1 MPIIKEA
8 NNKVS
13 SNMKLS
19 QCHKDID
26 QVLDLIVIIFDIV
39 ENKLFSQYDFEYI
52 KSFIPLWI
60 SDSGRTPESTMTKEV
75 FENLKTNCSDELTN
89 RILYW
94 FDLQSP
100 INALQDRIES
110 VKHIIDELYKLIP
123 HYTRYKDADYTSAVR
138 YMDSRSSLIHTY
150 INVIFVHLASSFDLF
165 TKIVYELEHIDS
177 LNFSIYSELKSRKD
191 RILYS
196 PNKIKSSELKKTGLI
211 FSNPPI
217 LRKICSFRDYYI
229 HNGSWDYRCAVYG
242 AAVDGIPE
250 DTFVCLPDTDEKG
263 NLIKSGGR
271 NMFYS
276 KGEKINVTLPKLI
289 SDVMVMYKDSI
300 NELFKLYPID
310 NNEEKILPENFS
322 DIVKNWYCSYAY
334 NENMDNQEYMCNC
347 LFRKL

>member
-8 NNKVS
+8 NNKIS

-19 QCHKDID
+19 QCYKDID
-26 QVLDLIVIIFDIV
+26 QVLDLIVLIFDIV
-39 ENKLFSQYDFEYI
+39 ENKLFSHYDFDKI
-52 KSFIPLWI
+52 KGLIPLWI
-60 SDSGRTPESTMTKEV
+60 SDSGRTPESTMSKEV
-75 FENLKTNCSDELTN
+75 FEKLKTNCSDELTN

-100 INALQDRIES
+100 IYGLQDRIES
-110 VKHIIDELYKLIP
+110 VKHIIYELYKLIP
-123 HYTRYKDADYTSAVR
+123 NYTKYKDTDYTSAVR

-165 TKIVYELEHIDS
+165 TKIVYELEHIDA
-177 LNFSIYSELKSRKD
+177 LDFSIYSELKSRKD

-196 PNKIKSSELKKTGLI
+196 PNKIISNELKKEGLI

-217 LRKICSFRDYYI
+217 LRKVCSFRDYYI

-242 AAVDGIPE
+242 AAVDGIPK
-250 DTFVCLPDTDEKG
+250 DTFVFLPDTDNNG

-276 KGEKINVTLPKLI
+276 KGEKINITLPKLL
-289 SDVMVMYKDSI
+289 SDVMTMYKDSI
-300 NELFKLYPID
+300 NELVKLYPIEND
-310 NNEEKILPENFS
+310 SEKILPIEIS
-322 DIVKNWYCSYAY
+322 DVIKTWYCNAVY
-334 NENMDNQEYMCNC
+334 NSNTGDKEYICNC

>member
-1 MPIIKEA
+1 MEQYNRINVDI
-8 NNKVS
+8 
-13 SNMKLS
+13 KLS
-19 QCHKDID
+19 QSYKDID
-26 QVLDLIVIIFDIV
+26 EVLESIVIIFDIA
-39 ENKLFSQYDFEYI
+39 ENKLFSRYDFEKI
-52 KSFIPLWI
+52 KGLIPLWI
-60 SDSGRTPESTMTKEV
+60 SDLGRTPESAMTKEV
-75 FENLKTNCSDELTN
+75 FEKLKANCSDELTN

-100 INALQDRIES
+100 IYALQDRIES
-110 VKHIIDELYKLIP
+110 VKHIIYELYKLIP
-123 HYTRYKDADYTSAVR
+123 HSIKYKDSDYTSAVR

-165 TKIVYELEHIDS
+165 TKIVYELEHID
-177 LNFSIYSELKSRKD
+177 LLDFSTYLELTSRKD

-196 PNKIKSSELKKTGLI
+196 PNKIKSCELKKTGLI

-229 HNGSWDYRCAVYG
+229 HNGAWDYRCAVYG
-242 AAVDGIPE
+242 TAVDSIPE
-250 DTFVCLPDTDEKG
+250 DTFVFLPDTDDNG

-289 SDVMVMYKDSI
+289 SDVMEMYKNSI
-300 NELFKLYPID
+300 NELVKLYPIEND
-310 NNEEKILPENFS
+310 SEKTLPIEIS
-322 DIVKNWYCSYAY
+322 DVIKSWYCNAVYNSYTS
-334 NENMDNQEYMCNC
+334 EKEYVCNC

>member
-1 MPIIKEA
+1 MIA
-8 NNKVS
+8 
-13 SNMKLS
+13 L
-19 QCHKDID
+19 
-26 QVLDLIVIIFDIV
+26 
-39 ENKLFSQYDFEYI
+39 
-52 KSFIPLWI
+52 

-100 INALQDRIES
+100 IYALQDRIES
-110 VKHIIDELYKLIP
+110 VKHIIYELYKLIP
-123 HYTRYKDADYTSAVR
+123 HSIKYKDADYTSAVR
-138 YMDSRSSLIHTY
+138 YMDSSSSLIHTY

-177 LNFSIYSELKSRKD
+177 LNFSIYSELKSKKD

-196 PNKIKSSELKKTGLI
+196 PNKIKSCELKKTGLI

-276 KGEKINVTLPKLI
+276 KGEKINVTLPQI
-289 SDVMVMYKDSI
+289 VSDVMEMYKNSI
-300 NELFKLYPID
+300 NELVKLYPIEND
-310 NNEEKILPENFS
+310 SEKTLPIEIS
-322 DIVKNWYCSYAY
+322 DVIKSWYCNAVYNSYTS
-334 NENMDNQEYMCNC
+334 EKEYVCNC

>member
-100 INALQDRIES
+100 IYALQDRIES
-110 VKHIIDELYKLIP
+110 VKHIIYELYKLIP
-123 HYTRYKDADYTSAVR
+123 HSIKYKDADYTSAVR
-138 YMDSRSSLIHTY
+138 YMDSSSSLIHTY

-177 LNFSIYSELKSRKD
+177 LNFSIYSELKSKKD

-196 PNKIKSSELKKTGLI
+196 PNKIKSCELKKTGLI

-276 KGEKINVTLPKLI
+276 KGEKINVTLPQI
-289 SDVMVMYKDSI
+289 VSDVMEMYKNSI
-300 NELFKLYPID
+300 NELVKLYPIEND
-310 NNEEKILPENFS
+310 SEKTLPIEIS
-322 DIVKNWYCSYAY
+322 DVIKSWYCNAVYNSYTS
-334 NENMDNQEYMCNC
+334 EKEYVCNC

>member
-1 MPIIKEA
+1 MEQY
-8 NNKVS
+8 NNINVDL
-13 SNMKLS
+13 KLS
-19 QCHKDID
+19 QSYKDID
-26 QVLDLIVIIFDIV
+26 EILESIVIIFDIA
-39 ENKLFSQYDFEYI
+39 ENKLFYQYDFEKI
-52 KSFIPLWI
+52 KGLVPLWI

-75 FENLKTNCSDELTN
+75 FEKLKANCSDELTN

-100 INALQDRIES
+100 IYALQDRIES
-110 VKHIIDELYKLIP
+110 VKHIIYELYKLIP
-123 HYTRYKDADYTSAVR
+123 HSIKYKDSDYTSAVR

-165 TKIVYELEHIDS
+165 TKIVYELEHID
-177 LNFSIYSELKSRKD
+177 LLDFSTYPELISRKD

-196 PNKIKSSELKKTGLI
+196 PNKIKSCELKKTGLI
-211 FSNPPI
+211 FNNPPI

-229 HNGSWDYRCAVYG
+229 HNGAWDYRCAVYG
-242 AAVDGIPE
+242 AAVDGISE
-250 DTFVCLPDTDEKG
+250 DIFVFLPDTDDNG

-289 SDVMVMYKDSI
+289 SDVMAMYKDSI
-300 NELFKLYPID
+300 NELVKLYPIEND
-310 NNEEKILPENFS
+310 TEKTLLIEIS
-322 DIVKNWYCSYAY
+322 DVIKSWYCNAVY
-334 NENMDNQEYMCNC
+334 NTHANDKEYICNC